1 MTTNVYVHIDSLEKN
16 LTTRIAELKKNSAS
30 LIPFREVIENAL
42 SDGKSY
48 YGINTGFG
56 LLATKRVELDSIL
69 ELQRNLVLSHSVG
82 VGALIPKEISRL
94 MLQLKIHALG
104 LGHSGVTQATFKQLC
119 LLLEKDLIPAVPEK
133 GSVGA
138 SGDLAPL
145 AHLALP
151 LIGEGIVW
159 DGCGIHTLTAASA
172 LKEHNL
178 SPVTLQAKE
187 GLALLNGTQFMTAHG
202 AYVLSRTSQLLKM
215 CDIIGAMS
223 LEAARGS
230 KSPFLAKVQAL
241 RPHDGQAHAASN
253 ILKLLDGSTILESHK
268 ECSKVQDPYSLR
280 CMAVVHGASRGAL
293 MHASQVIET
302 EMNSVTDNPLVFDDG
317 DIISAGNFHG
327 QPIALAMDYAA
338 LALAELASI
347 SERRTYLLLSGY
359 DELPQFLIEES
370 GLHSGFMI
378 PQYTQAALVSENKV
392 LAHPASVDSI
402 PTSNGQE
409 DHVSMGS
416 ISATKLLKIFY
427 NVQHVL
433 GIELLCAAQA
443 LDFRKPLTSGK
454 GIVMAHSMVRSRIPH
469 RTHDSTFQDDFER
482 VFSFL
487 SSDEIIQAVES
498 EIGELL

>member
-1 MTTNVYVHIDSLEKN
+1 
-16 LTTRIAELKKNSAS
+16 
-30 LIPFREVIENAL
+30 
-42 SDGKSY
+42 
-48 YGINTGFG
+48 
-56 LLATKRVELDSIL
+56 
-69 ELQRNLVLSHSVG
+69 
-82 VGALIPKEISRL
+82 
-94 MLQLKIHALG
+94 
-104 LGHSGVTQATFKQLC
+104 
-119 LLLEKDLIPAVPEK
+119 
-133 GSVGA
+133 
-138 SGDLAPL
+138 
-145 AHLALP
+145 
-151 LIGEGIVW
+151 
-159 DGCGIHTLTAASA
+159 
-172 LKEHNL
+172 
-178 SPVTLQAKE
+178 
-187 GLALLNGTQFMTAHG
+187 
-202 AYVLSRTSQLLKM
+202 
-215 CDIIGAMS
+215 
-223 LEAARGS
+223 
-230 KSPFLAKVQAL
+230 
-241 RPHDGQAHAASN
+241 
-253 ILKLLDGSTILESHK
+253 
-268 ECSKVQDPYSLR
+268 
-280 CMAVVHGASRGAL
+280 
-293 MHASQVIET
+293 
-302 EMNSVTDNPLVFDDG
+302 MNSVTDNPLVFDDG

-469 RTHDSTFQDDFER
+469 RTHDSTFQDDFEK